1 MSMTY
6 PEIVQAAIRRAL
18 LELLAELPDYTLPEG
33 DLAALMHERYPY
45 RLGGVA
51 MAAQTAWL
59 HQAGLATRLAV
70 GATAIVTL
78 TARGLD
84 VARGLETMPG
94 VARRAPGG

>member
-1 MSMTY
+1 MTTGLGFK
-6 PEIVQAAIRRAL
+6 EEQCKVLRRAL
-18 LELLAELPDYTLPEG
+18 
-33 DLAALMHERYPY
+33 AAAMNAQHPY

-51 MAAQTAWL
+51 VAAQTAWL

-84 VARGLETMPG
+84 VARGLDSLPG
-94 VARRAPGG
+94 VARRAPGA

>member
-1 MSMTY
+1 MSY
-6 PEIVQAAIRRAL
+6 PEIVQAAIRRAM

-33 DLAALMHERYPY
+33 DLAAAMNAQHPY

-51 MAAQTAWL
+51 VAAQTAWL

-84 VARGLETMPG
+84 VARGLDSLPG
-94 VARRAPGG
+94 VARRAPGA